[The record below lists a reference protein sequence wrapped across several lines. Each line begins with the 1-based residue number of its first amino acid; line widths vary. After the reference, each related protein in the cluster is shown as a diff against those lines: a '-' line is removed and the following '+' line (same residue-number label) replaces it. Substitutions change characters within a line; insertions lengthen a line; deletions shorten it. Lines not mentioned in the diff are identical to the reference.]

1 MCQAAS
7 YLGPITAS
15 ILLMVRVRIMGRD
28 SLPLS
33 NLPNM
38 RSWIRIRVWGGI
50 FPVPRREAAA
60 RRAAAD
66 QSTSFE

>member
-1 MCQAAS
+1 MVPS
-7 YLGPITAS
+7 TAS
-15 ILLMVRVRIMGRD
+15 TLPMVRVRIMGRE

-38 RSWIRIRVWGGI
+38 RSWVRIRVWGGI
-50 FPVPRREAAA
+50 FPDPRREAAA

-66 QSTSFE
+66 PSISFE